1 MKTRALWKAC
11 VACPTSMLLLLL
23 LAGCSEPNPLLGRW
37 EYDKE
42 ESKGLAA
49 AGAEISAGLSGVDQ
63 IEFREDKMVSGGKS
77 ESVTY
82 EVTEDRVIVTRSD
95 GKGEVYTIVDE
106 NRVILDK
113 STGRIAFKRVLPSV
127 AAPAPES
134 E

>member
-1 MKTRALWKAC
+1 MKSRPLSKAC
-11 VACPTSMLLLLL
+11 VACPTSIFLLLLL
-23 LAGCSEPNPLLGRW
+23 VGCGEPNPLLGRW

-42 ESKGLAA
+42 ESRGLAA

-82 EVTEDRVIVTRSD
+82 EVTEDRVIVTGPD

-113 STGRIAFKRVLPSV
+113 PTGRIALRRVLPTV
-127 AAPAPES
+127 AAPAPDPE
-134 E
+134 